1 MNLNFAGGWTPFAVN
16 SAITQAQKQIQQEVA
31 YRANPDAYQAEF
43 VRMPDGSDNNV
54 TQGKNFIIQP
64 PQLRP
69 AAYMDTFDAQGN
81 KIAPTVMTAPAVQ
94 ATPSHP
100 MVLPILAAV
109 AAVFILKG

>member
-1 MNLNFAGGWTPFAVN
+1 MNLRFYDSPGMFGDT
-16 SAITQAQKQIQQEVA
+16 
-31 YRANPDAYQAEF
+31 
-43 VRMPDGSDNNV
+43 
-54 TQGKNFIIQP
+54 IIA

-94 ATPSHP
+94 ATPSHS
-100 MVLPILAAV
+100 MALPILAAV